1 MQFATVPELTSPPPP
16 EAVSKTDKSVTL
28 RTKLDAQPLD
38 RKLAFQ
44 VVRAAALLNVLRYA
58 ATSGS
63 IDGGVLCF
71 VWG

>member
-1 MQFATVPELTSPPPP
+1 MQFATVPELTPPPPP

-44 VVRAAALLNVLRYA
+44 VVRASLSVVMKCMVALCCCTAVGC
-58 ATSGS
+58 S
-63 IDGGVLCF
+63 
-71 VWG
+71 